1 MEFSMENDFI
11 DIPQNQIGLFSPDP
25 FNNFVYKEDDS
36 LGVAC
41 SEEAFK
47 SSFDRIF
54 SSTPNLIKNNDTIAN
69 VEQKKE
75 TNIKKG
81 NKITDINIKTTAEN
95 TVSNK
100 IMKNKRKM
108 KKEKMGRKK
117 KGESIKNIK
126 GVKQNNKY
134 REDNVRL
141 RYKRAFL
148 NSLID
153 FINSKIDKCPKLAKK
168 GKLQKLLR
176 DIVEKTK
183 KENTLIMLNT
193 SAREYLSNNISTKC
207 KTLTPD
213 HNKKLIDYIY
223 AINETSITKILDKSI
238 IDLMIIFNSYEIE
251 DNDFKD
257 FKRLQYYIDNEL
269 IEVYNEENDY
279 IELFKYQAENYQ
291 KEIENLKGRYETLK
305 EINIFI

>member
-1 MEFSMENDFI
+1 MELSNEDDFI

-193 SAREYLSNNISTKC
+193 SAREYLSNEISTKW
-207 KTLTPD
+207 KTLKPD
-213 HNKKLIDYIY
+213 HNKELIDYIY
-223 AINETSITKILDKSI
+223 EINEISVTNILDKSI
-238 IDLMIIFNSYEIE
+238 NDLMNIFCNEAIE

-257 FKRLQYYIDNEL
+257 FKRLHYYIDNEL
-269 IEVYNEENDY
+269 VEVCFEENNY
-279 IELFKYQAENYQ
+279 IELFKEQAKNY
-291 KEIENLKGRYETLK
+291 KEIIEKLDGRYEK
-305 EINIFI
+305 